1 VGVEGRE
8 WRRQR
13 FGGRNSVYFVTRNSF
28 TKYTRQSRHR
38 LGTSPPSHSPLHI
51 LLVVSLSLLIQ
62 TECAHTRHQDRG
74 SVLIEKG
81 RRQGRPAESLPAEPP
96 CLAVEK
102 LHFLQNSRNLG
113 DRKCLGKPRKSFV
126 GLPSAK
132 FFRQVLRDRVFQQP
146 QAITLIENWLTGVSE
161 CYGDVTT
168 ATRVGWRI
176 EEGRKPLG
184 SLPSKR
190 FDYL

>member
-1 VGVEGRE
+1 MGVEGRE

-81 RRQGRPAESLPAEPP
+81 RRRGRPAESLPAEPP
-96 CLAVEK
+96 CLANALLLSPPRSIVGTLSPAPNRRTEESRAGVEGNRP
-102 LHFLQNSRNLG
+102 HI
-113 DRKCLGKPRKSFV
+113 
-126 GLPSAK
+126 
-132 FFRQVLRDRVFQQP
+132 FFWNIQCRQV
-146 QAITLIENWLTGVSE
+146 
-161 CYGDVTT
+161 VTSRPT
-168 ATRVGWRI
+168 PAA
-176 EEGRKPLG
+176 KN
-184 SLPSKR
+184 SLNCSFIVR
-190 FDYL
+190 ESC